1 MLPRRAARHNRRC
14 SSAPSEASRASNL
27 LPSEVGGEVGGK
39 VEQVGNEVDD
49 SVGWQEDRTLLGSDM
64 DQKGEGGIRGEGS
77 ISEARGHFD

>member
-1 MLPRRAARHNRRC
+1 M
-14 SSAPSEASRASNL
+14 
-27 LPSEVGGEVGGK
+27 
-39 VEQVGNEVDD
+39 EQVGNEVDD